1 MNPCPTIIF
10 QGNKMT
16 RTLNRIMVVDDEIL
30 ICDLLEEF
38 LKLQGYQVTTASD
51 GEDAILKFKT
61 LRPQMVLLDIRMPGM
76 DGFDVLQ
83 SIKNMD
89 SATGVIMLSAFG
101 DVETIQKA
109 MQGGAYKYIQ
119 KPVEFSALLEA
130 LRGWQELV
138 PYS

>member
-1 MNPCPTIIF
+1 
-10 QGNKMT
+10 
-16 RTLNRIMVVDDEIL
+16 MVVDDEVL

-38 LKLQGYQVTTASD
+38 LKLQGYQVTTAFS

-76 DGFDVLQ
+76 DGMDVLQ
-83 SIKNMD
+83 SIKDMD
-89 SATGVIMLSAFG
+89 SRVGVIMLSAFG

-119 KPVEFSALLEA
+119 KPVEFGVLLEA
-130 LRGWQELV
+130 LEGWQPIL
-138 PYS
+138 

>member
-1 MNPCPTIIF
+1 MA
-10 QGNKMT
+10 K
-16 RTLNRIMVVDDEIL
+16 IMVVDDEVL

-38 LKLQGYQVTTASD
+38 LKLQGYQVTTAYD

-76 DGFDVLQ
+76 DGIDVLQ
-83 SIKNMD
+83 SIKDMD
-89 SATGVIMLSAFG
+89 SRTGVIMLSAFG

-119 KPVEFSALLEA
+119 KPVEFGALLEA
-130 LRGWQELV
+130 LQGWQELV
-138 PYS
+138 EPMLSD